1 MRCTIR
7 QSVHVVCI
15 ALIVVSMSHPAR
27 SADEAKI
34 KQLLKE
40 RLTVL
45 NEVVAR
51 MSALYKQGSVPL
63 FELNKAQQAV
73 CKAEFDLCESDAE
86 RIAVLEKRLALAQQD
101 VEIVKRLV
109 SSAEMSTT
117 DLLKADAKRLKIEI
131 SLERLKGN

>member
-1 MRCTIR
+1 
-7 QSVHVVCI
+7 
-15 ALIVVSMSHPAR
+15 MSHPAR